1 MLQQFIFS
9 PMKKSSAQARVFFF
23 FCALNSKVKNNISS
37 LVVTAGSKLSLIRLE
52 AMTIFVTQIWPLMQ
66 TFELLLAWVGKWLMA
81 CYINI
86 KQKMLYFKTLFF
98 GGWGSFYRPIDKLL
112 KRYPYD
118 TSLYGCFFWKP
129 GYAWQIPQHK
139 IYLHIY

>member
-1 MLQQFIFS
+1 MVTS
-9 PMKKSSAQARVFFF
+9 FFF
-23 FCALNSKVKNNISS
+23 FFSYEKEFSSGLSILFFLALNSKVKNNISS

-52 AMTIFVTQIWPLMQ
+52 AVTIFVTQIWPLMQ

-86 KQKMLYFKTLFF
+86 KQMMLYFKTLFF
-98 GGWGSFYRPIDKLL
+98 GGWMGLSIGLL
-112 KRYPYD
+112 INYWKGIH
-118 TSLYGCFFWKP
+118 TSLYGCFFRKP
-129 GYAWQIPQHK
+129 GYVWRIPQHK